1 MNNKTMSHHQGLE
14 RGAKVTKDF
23 HSAKFDL

>member
-1 MNNKTMSHHQGLE
+1 MNNKTMSDHQGQE
-14 RGAKVTKDF
+14 RAAKVTKDF